1 MTMCEVYC
9 ILIFSFFFFGFRPK
23 EITDWYGERTGGN
36 NTKKKK
42 KNRKTKLESLETASP
57 QHFS

>member
-1 MTMCEVYC
+1 MGYSGSSRGENLNDDNVWGLLYTN
-9 ILIFSFFFFGFRPK
+9 IFIFFFGFRPK

-42 KNRKTKLESLETASP
+42 K
-57 QHFS
+57 